1 VKSNI
6 GHTQAAAGVTGVIK
20 MVEALRHGILPATL
34 HVDAPSPLVDWSAGE
49 VALLTERQHWRRA
62 TGPRRAGISSFGAS
76 GTNAH
81 VIVEEPPRPARSARP
96 PIQDNRPRIQD
107 DPPVLAGSPSSHNGS
122 PQTPRT
128 YRGTPR
134 RTIAWVLSARS
145 DDALRAQAQRL
156 IAALEREPQLTPE
169 DVGLSLAM
177 RTSFEERAV
186 VMGEDRETLLGAL
199 GDAAHGRAPKNV
211 IRGARSSAGE
221 RKPVFL
227 FPGQGSQWSGMAV
240 GLLDR
245 SPRFAQEMRS
255 CAQALAPHVDWSL
268 EDVLRAAPGAPGL
281 ERVDVVQPAL
291 FAVMVSLAALW
302 QACGVKPA
310 CVVGHSQGEIAAAHV
325 AGGLSL
331 EDAAR
336 IVALRSRLLAT
347 IAGCGGMVSV
357 ALSAPKVQALL
368 HDFTGTSIAAV
379 NGPSQTVV
387 SGNEEALKALLDAC
401 QENDVD
407 ARRIPV
413 DYASHSPQIETLEDA
428 LLDACASITPRSGE
442 VPFFSTVDGAILD
455 TSKLDSAYWYRNLRE
470 TVQFQTVIQGLLK
483 ERYRA
488 FIEISPHPVLSVG
501 LAATVEQALQDPAEA
516 LIASSLRRDEGDPE
530 RFCASLAQ
538 AWVRGVAIDWESL
551 LAEMGSRHVQLP
563 TYPFQ
568 RERSWIEPTTQAG
581 GITAAGQTPTR
592 HPLLS
597 ATIALPDGGQLFTG
611 RVCTHTHPWLADHA
625 VIGNVLLPAT
635 AFLEL
640 ALHAGEHL
648 GCPRIIEL
656 VVHAPLILPVQGA
669 VQLRL
674 MLSAPDAS
682 STRQLQIHA
691 RSEPHAEEVAGQPWT
706 HHATGLLA
714 ASRKQQEEGASPR
727 AAWPPSNAQPIDL
740 GDLYDR
746 LAEHGLEY
754 GPAFQGLHAAWRD
767 GEDVLAE
774 IVLASEQQ
782 PQATNYTVHPA
793 LLDAA
798 LHASELL
805 NVEDRADHKQE
816 TRLPFAWGEVEFHA
830 HAGSAL
836 RVRVSKAPDD
846 TISLTATDTDGA
858 LLATIDTL
866 SLRALSREQ
875 LANATRAQT
884 LYTLDWHPAH
894 TTAATS
900 SPEAW
905 VLLRVGASALERE
918 LGASA
923 LTTEAH
929 EDFAALV
936 QAIDA
941 AGRPP
946 KLVLADCRQ
955 IAAATNQSTANS
967 TSAQSDDSTDLA
979 SAARASVRRTLEL
992 LQAWIAEERL
1002 LDTRL
1007 ILVTQN
1013 AQATNADEDVADL
1026 AAAPIWG
1033 LVRAAQAETP
1043 GRFVLFDVDEHPDWG
1058 MLADALSLEEPQLAL
1073 RAGTLLVPR
1082 LTHASSAERV
1092 LGQATGACE
1101 SGTVLIT
1108 GGTGGMGAQLARH
1121 LVEEHGVRHLIL
1133 ASRSGPAAAGALELE
1148 DELERLGAS
1157 TTIAVCDASSRDAL
1171 ARLIAEIPAAAPLKG
1186 IIHAAG
1192 VLDDG
1197 IVASLDVE
1205 QVERVLASKLTAA
1218 AHLHELTAELDLD
1231 MFVLCSSIAATLGSA
1246 GQANYAA
1253 ANAFLDALA
1262 AHRRANGCPATS
1274 IAWGLWTQDSGMT
1287 VALEGTD
1294 RERLART
1301 GVGVLSSSEAL
1312 EVFDRARAAR
1322 QAHLIGARLDMASLR
1337 AQARIGL
1344 LSPTLR
1350 GIVRIPEPQ
1359 AQSDGSLARRLRGMT
1374 ELERERTVLG
1384 FVRAHAATVLGH
1396 GAMAA
1401 LPDRQPWR
1409 DLGLDSLAAVELS
1422 NRLAAQTG
1430 VRLATTTVFAHPT
1443 PIELAKHLA
1452 RELVGGTTHVASA
1465 HAKADGGGLVAVVG
1479 MGCRLPG
1486 GVGSPGELWDL
1497 VVGGGDAI
1505 GGFPSDRGWD
1515 LSGLFHP
1522 DPDRAGA
1529 CYVSEGGF
1537 LEEAGGFD
1545 ASFFSISPRE
1555 ALAMDPQ
1562 QRLMLEVA
1570 WEALEHAGIDPL
1582 SLRASATAVYAGA
1595 MASDYTAPMTPL
1607 PSDLER
1613 YRGPGNATSVLSGR
1627 VSYALDL
1634 AGEAV
1639 SVDCA
1644 CSSSLV
1650 AIHQAC
1656 RALQSGEC
1664 SLAIS
1669 GGVTVM
1675 ATADTFV
1682 QFSRQRG
1689 LAPNGRCKSFAQTA
1703 DGASFAEG
1711 AGVLVLERLSDAL
1724 AAGHEVLAVVR
1735 GSAVNQDGA
1744 SNGLT
1749 APNGPAQEQV
1759 IRQALANAEISPAEV
1774 DVVEAHGTGT
1784 TLGDPIEAG
1793 ALIATYGQDR
1803 ERPLWL
1809 GSVKSNIGHTQ
1820 AAAGVTGV
1828 IKMVEALRHGILPA
1842 TLHVDRPSGHVD
1854 WSAGEVRLLTEQRP
1868 WEETGRPRRA
1878 GISSFGLSGTNAHLI
1893 LEQAPPRSAA
1903 STETDRQ
1910 DTVLGAVGWVL
1921 SGREEGALRAQ
1932 AARMRDHIERDPG
1945 LGVLDVGLSLASRSQ
1960 LEWRAVL
1967 VGDSREQL
1975 LHGLGAL
1982 AGAQRADRAVVGRV
1996 GDIEDGRAV
2005 FLFGGQGSQW
2015 QGMAVGL
2022 LDGSSLFASHLR
2034 TCEDALA
2041 EHVDWSLEAVLRG
2054 QPGAPPLDRVD
2065 VVQPTLFAVMVALAR
2080 LWQACG
2086 AQPAAVVGH
2095 SQGEIAAAHIA
2106 GGLSLEDAARIV
2118 ALRSRSLSSIAGQGG
2133 MLAVAQSA
2141 TLLAESLERYE
2152 QPIAIAAINGP
2163 LSTVLSGPL
2172 DALDAFAAQCESE
2185 AIRTRRI
2192 PVDYPS
2198 HSSAIE
2204 EIRVELL
2211 DACAAITP
2219 RRGEIPFYSTVTAGE
2234 LDTERLDGEYWYR
2247 NLRDPVRFE
2256 PAIRSLLDQGHR
2268 AFIEVSPHPVLA
2280 QGVAETI
2287 EQHLEDPTQALIG
2300 GSLRREEGSPQ
2311 RFCVS
2316 LAQAWVR
2323 GVDVDWAAIFEATGA
2338 KRVSLPTYAF
2348 QRERYWLNQSTPTGD
2363 LSAAGLTPV
2372 NHPLLS
2378 AAIELDNGAWLFT
2391 GRLSEQTHPWL
2402 ADHAVLGHVLLP
2414 ATCFLEL
2421 ALHAAAHVGAQQ
2433 VAELAIR
2440 TPLML
2445 PPGQAVHL
2453 QIALGAPIEDGQ
2465 RTIDIRARREAA
2477 PGEPLEQWT
2486 LHASGLLGAHAAST
2500 SAHIAASTSA
2510 PALWPP
2516 AQAAPIDIT
2525 GFYDKLAEH
2534 GIHYGPAFQG
2544 LCAAWH
2550 EGEGEGEGEGEE
2562 IFAEIAL
2569 PGKQEQAGLG
2579 YTIHP
2584 ALFDAALQTMALLPG
2599 SQSPG
2604 GQFPIRLP
2612 MTFTAVS
2619 ANRHGTTRLRVRLRL
2634 NPLEHASATHTEQAD
2649 QIRVLLSVSD
2659 LDGSPVATI
2668 ESLLARAI
2676 SREQITRLGS
2686 DHDRPA
2692 LPDTSSRRSLAS
2704 RLAGVHPDER
2714 ATATL
2719 VLVCEEVTSVL
2730 GRPADEGLD
2739 VTRPL
2744 KDLGLH
2750 SAQALELRDRLQNA
2764 TALRLPASFAF
2775 DHPSAG
2781 EMAHE
2786 LAVRLEGE
2794 LRPPADPTDA
2804 LLDTLQSLVEDPRA
2818 DEGQRGRVATR
2829 LEGLLANL
2837 ATAQMSARGDSGGLG
2852 HATDRE
2858 LLAIIDGKR
2867 GA

>member
-1 VKSNI
+1 
-6 GHTQAAAGVTGVIK
+6 
-20 MVEALRHGILPATL
+20 
-34 HVDAPSPLVDWSAGE
+34 
-49 VALLTERQHWRRA
+49 
-62 TGPRRAGISSFGAS
+62 
-76 GTNAH
+76 
-81 VIVEEPPRPARSARP
+81 
-96 PIQDNRPRIQD
+96 
-107 DPPVLAGSPSSHNGS
+107 
-122 PQTPRT
+122 
-128 YRGTPR
+128 
-134 RTIAWVLSARS
+134 
-145 DDALRAQAQRL
+145 
-156 IAALEREPQLTPE
+156 
-169 DVGLSLAM
+169 
-177 RTSFEERAV
+177 
-186 VMGEDRETLLGAL
+186 
-199 GDAAHGRAPKNV
+199 
-211 IRGARSSAGE
+211 
-221 RKPVFL
+221 
-227 FPGQGSQWSGMAV
+227 
-240 GLLDR
+240 
-245 SPRFAQEMRS
+245 
-255 CAQALAPHVDWSL
+255 
-268 EDVLRAAPGAPGL
+268 
-281 ERVDVVQPAL
+281 
-291 FAVMVSLAALW
+291 
-302 QACGVKPA
+302 
-310 CVVGHSQGEIAAAHV
+310 
-325 AGGLSL
+325 
-331 EDAAR
+331 
-336 IVALRSRLLAT
+336 
-347 IAGCGGMVSV
+347 
-357 ALSAPKVQALL
+357 
-368 HDFTGTSIAAV
+368 
-379 NGPSQTVV
+379 
-387 SGNEEALKALLDAC
+387 
-401 QENDVD
+401 
-407 ARRIPV
+407 
-413 DYASHSPQIETLEDA
+413 
-428 LLDACASITPRSGE
+428 
-442 VPFFSTVDGAILD
+442 
-455 TSKLDSAYWYRNLRE
+455 
-470 TVQFQTVIQGLLK
+470 
-483 ERYRA
+483 
-488 FIEISPHPVLSVG
+488 
-501 LAATVEQALQDPAEA
+501 
-516 LIASSLRRDEGDPE
+516 
-530 RFCASLAQ
+530 
-538 AWVRGVAIDWESL
+538 
-551 LAEMGSRHVQLP
+551 
-563 TYPFQ
+563 
-568 RERSWIEPTTQAG
+568 
-581 GITAAGQTPTR
+581 
-592 HPLLS
+592 
-597 ATIALPDGGQLFTG
+597 
-611 RVCTHTHPWLADHA
+611 
-625 VIGNVLLPAT
+625 
-635 AFLEL
+635 
-640 ALHAGEHL
+640 
-648 GCPRIIEL
+648 
-656 VVHAPLILPVQGA
+656 
-669 VQLRL
+669 
-674 MLSAPDAS
+674 
-682 STRQLQIHA
+682 
-691 RSEPHAEEVAGQPWT
+691 
-706 HHATGLLA
+706 
-714 ASRKQQEEGASPR
+714 
-727 AAWPPSNAQPIDL
+727 
-740 GDLYDR
+740 
-746 LAEHGLEY
+746 
-754 GPAFQGLHAAWRD
+754 
-767 GEDVLAE
+767 
-774 IVLASEQQ
+774 
-782 PQATNYTVHPA
+782 
-793 LLDAA
+793 
-798 LHASELL
+798 
-805 NVEDRADHKQE
+805 
-816 TRLPFAWGEVEFHA
+816 
-830 HAGSAL
+830 
-836 RVRVSKAPDD
+836 
-846 TISLTATDTDGA
+846 
-858 LLATIDTL
+858 
-866 SLRALSREQ
+866 
-875 LANATRAQT
+875 
-884 LYTLDWHPAH
+884 
-894 TTAATS
+894 
-900 SPEAW
+900 
-905 VLLRVGASALERE
+905 
-918 LGASA
+918 
-923 LTTEAH
+923 
-929 EDFAALV
+929 
-936 QAIDA
+936 
-941 AGRPP
+941 
-946 KLVLADCRQ
+946 
-955 IAAATNQSTANS
+955 
-967 TSAQSDDSTDLA
+967 
-979 SAARASVRRTLEL
+979 
-992 LQAWIAEERL
+992 
-1002 LDTRL
+1002 
-1007 ILVTQN
+1007 
-1013 AQATNADEDVADL
+1013 
-1026 AAAPIWG
+1026 
-1033 LVRAAQAETP
+1033 
-1043 GRFVLFDVDEHPDWG
+1043 
-1058 MLADALSLEEPQLAL
+1058 
-1073 RAGTLLVPR
+1073 
-1082 LTHASSAERV
+1082 
-1092 LGQATGACE
+1092 
-1101 SGTVLIT
+1101 
-1108 GGTGGMGAQLARH
+1108 
-1121 LVEEHGVRHLIL
+1121 
-1133 ASRSGPAAAGALELE
+1133 
-1148 DELERLGAS
+1148 
-1157 TTIAVCDASSRDAL
+1157 
-1171 ARLIAEIPAAAPLKG
+1171 
-1186 IIHAAG
+1186 
-1192 VLDDG
+1192 
-1197 IVASLDVE
+1197 
-1205 QVERVLASKLTAA
+1205 
-1218 AHLHELTAELDLD
+1218 
-1231 MFVLCSSIAATLGSA
+1231 
-1246 GQANYAA
+1246 
-1253 ANAFLDALA
+1253 
-1262 AHRRANGCPATS
+1262 
-1274 IAWGLWTQDSGMT
+1274 
-1287 VALEGTD
+1287 
-1294 RERLART
+1294 
-1301 GVGVLSSSEAL
+1301 
-1312 EVFDRARAAR
+1312 
-1322 QAHLIGARLDMASLR
+1322 
-1337 AQARIGL
+1337 
-1344 LSPTLR
+1344 
-1350 GIVRIPEPQ
+1350 
-1359 AQSDGSLARRLRGMT
+1359 
-1374 ELERERTVLG
+1374 
-1384 FVRAHAATVLGH
+1384 
-1396 GAMAA
+1396 
-1401 LPDRQPWR
+1401 
-1409 DLGLDSLAAVELS
+1409 
-1422 NRLAAQTG
+1422 
-1430 VRLATTTVFAHPT
+1430 
-1443 PIELAKHLA
+1443 
-1452 RELVGGTTHVASA
+1452 
-1465 HAKADGGGLVAVVG
+1465 
-1479 MGCRLPG
+1479 
-1486 GVGSPGELWDL
+1486 
-1497 VVGGGDAI
+1497 
-1505 GGFPSDRGWD
+1505 
-1515 LSGLFHP
+1515 
-1522 DPDRAGA
+1522 
-1529 CYVSEGGF
+1529 
-1537 LEEAGGFD
+1537 
-1545 ASFFSISPRE
+1545 
-1555 ALAMDPQ
+1555 MDPQ